1 MNLMDKLRAVGGSSG
16 AKKTAAA
23 AEPAFQDCRHTA
35 VCRPGEEFP
44 GAWELTGET
53 LALMSGKEIPADLD
67 PRRILYLDT
76 ETTGLGGSG
85 TVAFLVGMGWLNDEG
100 FEVHQ
105 FLMRDY
111 PEEPYLLKHVAAG
124 LERFD
129 VLCTFNGSTF
139 DVPLLESRLLMNR
152 MDRSCLEMPH
162 IDLLHMS
169 RRLWKLRLGRC
180 NLSRLE
186 EAILGQPREEDLPG
200 SEVPQRY
207 FDYLKTKRED
217 LLDDI
222 LKHNAQDIASLC
234 VLLNRMADMYQHPE
248 QIRFS
253 EDVYSMGRALE
264 KNRQPE
270 RARTC
275 YRLASRGRMG
285 AAASA
290 ALAVSWRRAG
300 EREEAAKVWR
310 EMAATGRGGAGPM
323 IELAKYEEH
332 GRKDLEAALYWTERA
347 MAKLSEPGLRDDTAV
362 QEAQKEVQYR
372 HQRILRKMRAAD
384 NSEEPP
390 RG

>member
-1 MNLMDKLRAVGGSSG
+1 MNLMDKLRAVGGSG
-16 AKKTAAA
+16 GTKKTAAA
-23 AEPAFQDCRHTA
+23 AEPASQDCRHTA

-186 EAILGQPREEDLPG
+186 EAILVQPREEDLPG

-217 LLDDI
+217 LLDDMCSDMFG
-222 LKHNAQDIASLC
+222 HVFEGVNAYC
-234 VLLNRMADMYQHPE
+234 VGHEDLADMSLTGKLAHLLYHLRDSYNGVCGKLIAEGEPHFTA
-248 QIRFS
+248 RFKR
-253 EDVYSMGRALE
+253 ELE
-264 KNRQPE
+264 VLF
-270 RARTC
+270 ARE
-275 YRLASRGRMG
+275 AG
-285 AAASA
+285 AAGAAGSDVPADLRAAMHASA
-290 ALAVSWRRAG
+290 FMEAVSWWLDRGADVAP
-300 EREEAAKVWR
+300 EQLAAW
-310 EMAATGRGGAGPM
+310 
-323 IELAKYEEH
+323 
-332 GRKDLEAALYWTERA
+332 
-347 MAKLSEPGLRDDTAV
+347 AV
-362 QEAQKEVQYR
+362 TR
-372 HQRILRKMRAAD
+372 
-384 NSEEPP
+384 
-390 RG
+390 